1 MIPATVSTRSS
12 RAQFLLHVRENPPV
26 GSALQRGGVARRKRS
41 RRRKPEPTAT
51 GKDTLTVVDAAADR
65 AVDAVDVAEV
75 VDGTNEEVKINV
87 VFIKIVPPAPNAQL
101 HSHPR
106 RRRPFRCDHQ
116 VQHQNLELQNK
127 EVKQQEERY

>member
-1 MIPATVSTRSS
+1 MLWVEDGAP
-12 RAQFLLHVRENPPV
+12 ED
-26 GSALQRGGVARRKRS
+26 GGV
-41 RRRKPEPTAT
+41 
-51 GKDTLTVVDAAADR
+51 GVVEKR

-106 RRRPFRCDHQ
+106 RRPRRRPFRCDHL

-127 EVKQQEERY
+127 EHNLILINQQEKRY

>member
-1 MIPATVSTRSS
+1 MLWVEDGAP
-12 RAQFLLHVRENPPV
+12 ED
-26 GSALQRGGVARRKRS
+26 GGV
-41 RRRKPEPTAT
+41 
-51 GKDTLTVVDAAADR
+51 GVVEKR

-106 RRRPFRCDHQ
+106 RRPFRCDHQ

-127 EVKQQEERY
+127 EHNLILFNQQEKRY